1 MGRVGFALF
10 HSWPPLRPLTFPMM
24 AAVKGTQVNGLSRA
38 NGAVVD
44 NGLYHASTSAAPLSA
59 ADAVAHLAT
68 YKTGDGL
75 SMSELIDSRT
85 HGGLTYNG
93 RLAC

>member
-1 MGRVGFALF
+1 
-10 HSWPPLRPLTFPMM
+10 M
-24 AAVKGTQVNGLSRA
+24 AAANGAQINGLSYA
-38 NGAVVD
+38 KGAVVD

-75 SMSELIDSRT
+75 SMSELVDSRT
-85 HGGLTYNG
+85 NGGLTYNG
-93 RLAC
+93 ELVIFSKERLNF